1 MPGSMRERQPNVW
14 ELRVFLGR
22 DANGKVRHGYQTF
35 RGGKR
40 AAERELSRLVATA
53 EDEPVPPPV
62 VEAPRWNVQTTIN
75 DAIQGWKDNGW
86 EDLSPSTVRR
96 YENMWMKHVHGSIG
110 NERLATLSP
119 YDVEKYFRRLKAD
132 GLAEA
137 SVRQIRALMH
147 RACRLARKWSG
158 GALPNPIADTELPTW
173 ALSERDEVRAPSL
186 DEVRTLI
193 ATADTFDPSFAA
205 VLRLVAATG
214 MRRGEVCALRW
225 NDVDLSA
232 GTVRISQSVVAAKGG
247 AILKSPKTRASIRT
261 VAIDAD
267 TASILRRLQLAQRSL
282 ATACGLTLEPE
293 SFLFSSEPGGLVPP
307 HPDAMSHT
315 FATVRTKGKVATD
328 VHMHSLRHFHATALD
343 PVISES
349 QKQTRLGWSTVKMAR
364 HYTDSVP
371 EEDRRAAAH
380 VGKMLS
386 SGATGSGA
394 PSGSN

>member
-40 AAERELSRLVATA
+40 AAERELSRLVTAA
-53 EDEPVPPPV
+53 EDAPVPLPV
-62 VEAPRWNVQTTIN
+62 VEAPRWNLRTTVN

-110 NERLATLSP
+110 NERLTTLSP

-158 GALPNPIADTELPTW
+158 GVLPNPIADTELPTW
-173 ALSERDEVRAPSL
+173 ALDERDEVRAPSL

-193 ATADTFDPSFAA
+193 ATADRLDPSFAA
-205 VLRLVAATG
+205 VLQLVAATG

-225 NDVDLSA
+225 NDIDLSA

-261 VAIDAD
+261 VAIDSD
-267 TASILRRLQLAQRSL
+267 TGSILRRLELAQRSL
-282 ATACGLTLEPE
+282 AMACGLTLEPE
-293 SFLFSSEPGGLVPP
+293 SFLFSSEPGGMIPP

-315 FATVRTKGKVATD
+315 FATVRTKGKVAAD
-328 VHMHSLRHFHATALD
+328 VHMHSLRHFHATVLD
-343 PVISES
+343 PVISEA

-394 PSGSN
+394 PAGSS

>member
-1 MPGSMRERQPNVW
+1 MRERQPNVW

-40 AAERELSRLVATA
+40 AAERELSRLVAAA
-53 EDEPVPPPV
+53 EDKPVPPPV

-173 ALSERDEVRAPSL
+173 ALHERDEVRAPSL

-261 VAIDAD
+261 VAVDPD

-282 ATACGLTLEPE
+282 AMACGLTLEPE

-328 VHMHSLRHFHATALD
+328 VHMHSLRHFHATVLD
-343 PVISES
+343 PVISEA

-380 VGKMLS
+380 VGNMLS
-386 SGATGSGA
+386 SGAIGSGA
-394 PSGSN
+394 PAGSG

>member
-40 AAERELSRLVATA
+40 AAERELSRLVAAA
-53 EDEPVPPPV
+53 EDKPVPPPV

-173 ALSERDEVRAPSL
+173 ALDERDEVRAPSL

-261 VAIDAD
+261 VAVDPD

-282 ATACGLTLEPE
+282 AMACGLTLEPE

-343 PVISES
+343 PVISEA

-394 PSGSN
+394 PAASS

>member
-1 MPGSMRERQPNVW
+1 MPGSMRERHPNVW

-40 AAERELSRLVATA
+40 AAERELSRLVAAA

-137 SVRQIRALMH
+137 SVRQIRAVMH

-261 VAIDAD
+261 VAVDPD

-282 ATACGLTLEPE
+282 AMACGLTLEPE

-315 FATVRTKGKVATD
+315 FATVRSKGKVATD

-343 PVISES
+343 PVISEA

-394 PSGSN
+394 PAASS

>member
-1 MPGSMRERQPNVW
+1 MRERQPNVW

-173 ALSERDEVRAPSL
+173 ALDERDEVRAPSL

-225 NDVDLSA
+225 NDVDFTA

-261 VAIDAD
+261 VAVDPD

-282 ATACGLTLEPE
+282 AMACGLTLEPE
-293 SFLFSSEPGGLVPP
+293 SFLFSSEPGGLIPP

-315 FATVRTKGKVATD
+315 FATVRSKAKVAAD
-328 VHMHSLRHFHATALD
+328 VHSLRHFHATALD

-386 SGATGSGA
+386 SGATGSRA
-394 PSGSN
+394 PAGSG

>member
-40 AAERELSRLVATA
+40 AAERELSRLVAAA

-173 ALSERDEVRAPSL
+173 ALHERDEVRAPSL

-261 VAIDAD
+261 VAVDPD

-282 ATACGLTLEPE
+282 AMACGLTLEPE

-315 FATVRTKGKVATD
+315 FATVRSKGKVATD

-343 PVISES
+343 PVISEA

-394 PSGSN
+394 PAASS

>member
-1 MPGSMRERQPNVW
+1 MRERQPNVW

-22 DANGKVRHGYQTF
+22 DANGNVRHGYQTF

-119 YDVEKYFRRLKAD
+119 YDVEKYFRRQKAD

-158 GALPNPIADTELPTW
+158 GALPDPIADTELPTW
-173 ALSERDEVRAPSL
+173 ALDERDEVRAPSL
-186 DEVRTLI
+186 DDVRTLI

-214 MRRGEVCALRW
+214 MRRGGSAPC
-225 NDVDLSA
+225 A
-232 GTVRISQSVVAAKGG
+232 GTTSTFPPGPCGSA
-247 AILKSPKTRASIRT
+247 RAWWR
-261 VAIDAD
+261 
-267 TASILRRLQLAQRSL
+267 
-282 ATACGLTLEPE
+282 P
-293 SFLFSSEPGGLVPP
+293 
-307 HPDAMSHT
+307 
-315 FATVRTKGKVATD
+315 
-328 VHMHSLRHFHATALD
+328 
-343 PVISES
+343 
-349 QKQTRLGWSTVKMAR
+349 
-364 HYTDSVP
+364 
-371 EEDRRAAAH
+371 RAA
-380 VGKMLS
+380 
-386 SGATGSGA
+386 
-394 PSGSN
+394 PS

>member
-1 MPGSMRERQPNVW
+1 VPGSIRERQPNVW

-22 DANGKVRHGYQTF
+22 DVSGKVRHGYQTF

-40 AAERELSRLVATA
+40 AAERELSRLVAAA

-62 VEAPRWNVQTTIN
+62 VETPRWSDRTTVN
-75 DAIQGWKDNGW
+75 EAIQGWKDNGW

-110 NERLATLSP
+110 NERLATLSS

-137 SVRQIRALMH
+137 SVRQIRALVH

-173 ALSERDEVRAPSL
+173 ALDERDEVRAPSL

-247 AILKSPKTRASIRT
+247 AILKAPKTRASIRT
-261 VAIDAD
+261 VAIDSD

-307 HPDAMSHT
+307 HPDSMSHT
-315 FATVRTKGKVATD
+315 FSTVRTKGKVATD

-343 PVISES
+343 PVISEA
-349 QKQTRLGWSTVKMAR
+349 QK
-364 HYTDSVP
+364 
-371 EEDRRAAAH
+371 
-380 VGKMLS
+380 
-386 SGATGSGA
+386 
-394 PSGSN
+394 

>member
-35 RGGKR
+35 HGGKR
-40 AAERELSRLVATA
+40 AAERELSRLVAAA
-53 EDEPVPPPV
+53 EDEPVPPPA
-62 VEAPRWNVQTTIN
+62 VETPRWNVRTTVN

-110 NERLATLSP
+110 NKRLTTLSP

-158 GALPNPIADTELPTW
+158 GVLPNPIADTELPTW
-173 ALSERDEVRAPSL
+173 ALDDRVEVRAPNL

-193 ATADTFDPSFAA
+193 ATADRFDPSFAA

-247 AILKSPKTRASIRT
+247 AMLKSPKTRASIRT
-261 VAIDAD
+261 LAIDPE
-267 TASILRRLQLAQRSL
+267 TASMLRRLQMAQRTL
-282 ATACGLTLEPE
+282 AIACGLTLEPE

-315 FATVRTKGKVATD
+315 FAAVRTKGKVAAD
-328 VHMHSLRHFHATALD
+328 VHMHSLRHFHATVLD
-343 PVISES
+343 PVISEA

-386 SGATGSGA
+386 SGAAASGTPA
-394 PSGSN
+394 

>member
-1 MPGSMRERQPNVW
+1 MRERQPNVW

-40 AAERELSRLVATA
+40 AAERELSRLVAAA

-62 VEAPRWNVQTTIN
+62 VEAPRWNVRTTVN

-110 NERLATLSP
+110 TERLTTLSP

-158 GALPNPIADTELPTW
+158 GVLPNPIADTELPTW
-173 ALSERDEVRAPSL
+173 ALDERDEVRAPSL

-193 ATADTFDPSFAA
+193 ATADKLDPSFAT

-225 NDVDLSA
+225 DDIDFSA
-232 GTVRISQSVVAAKGG
+232 GTVRISRSVVAAKGG

-261 VAIDAD
+261 VAIDSD
-267 TASILRRLQLAQRSL
+267 TGSILRRLELAQRSL
-282 ATACGLTLEPE
+282 AMACGLTLEPE
-293 SFLFSSEPGGLVPP
+293 SFLFSSEPGGMIPP

-315 FATVRTKGKVATD
+315 FATVRTKGNVAAD
-328 VHMHSLRHFHATALD
+328 VHMHSLRHFHATVLD
-343 PVISES
+343 PVISEA

-380 VGKMLS
+380 VGKMLT

-394 PSGSN
+394 STGSS

>member
-1 MPGSMRERQPNVW
+1 MAGSMRERQPNVW

-40 AAERELSRLVATA
+40 AAERELSRLVAAA
-53 EDEPVPPPV
+53 EFEPAPPPV
-62 VEAPRWNVQTTIN
+62 VETPRWSDRTTVN

-137 SVRQIRALMH
+137 SVRQIRALVH

-158 GALPNPIADTELPTW
+158 GVLPNPIADTELPTW
-173 ALSERDEVRAPSL
+173 ALSERDQVRAPSL

-193 ATADTFDPSFAA
+193 AAADTFDPSFAA

-261 VAIDAD
+261 VAVDPD

-282 ATACGLTLEPE
+282 AMACGLTLEPE

-315 FATVRTKGKVATD
+315 FATVRSKGKVATD

-343 PVISES
+343 PVISEA

-394 PSGSN
+394 PAASS

>member
-22 DANGKVRHGYQTF
+22 DASGKVRHDYQTF

-40 AAERELSRLVATA
+40 AAERELSRLVAAA

-62 VEAPRWNVQTTIN
+62 VETPRWSDRTTVN

-137 SVRQIRALMH
+137 SVRQIRALVH

-158 GALPNPIADTELPTW
+158 GVLPNPIADTELPTW
-173 ALSERDEVRAPSL
+173 ALDERDEVRAPSL

-193 ATADTFDPSFAA
+193 AAADTFDPSFAA

-225 NDVDLSA
+225 NDVDFTA

-247 AILKSPKTRASIRT
+247 AILKAPKTRASIRT
-261 VAIDAD
+261 VAIDSD
-267 TASILRRLQLAQRSL
+267 TASILRRLQFAQRSL

-328 VHMHSLRHFHATALD
+328 VHMHSLRHFHATVLD
-343 PVISES
+343 PVISEA

-380 VGKMLS
+380 VGNMLS

-394 PSGSN
+394 PAGSS

>member
-1 MPGSMRERQPNVW
+1 MRERQPNVW

-40 AAERELSRLVATA
+40 AAERELSRLVAAA
-53 EDEPVPPPV
+53 EDKPVPPPV

-173 ALSERDEVRAPSL
+173 ALHERDEVRAPSL

-261 VAIDAD
+261 VAVDPD

-282 ATACGLTLEPE
+282 AMACGLTLEPE

-315 FATVRTKGKVATD
+315 FATVRSKGKVATD

-343 PVISES
+343 PVISEA

-394 PSGSN
+394 PAASS

>member
-22 DANGKVRHGYQTF
+22 DTNGKVRHGNQTF

-40 AAERELSRLVATA
+40 AAERELSRLVAAA
-53 EDEPVPPPV
+53 ENEPVPPPS
-62 VEAPRWNVQTTIN
+62 VEAPRWSERTTVN

-96 YENMWMKHVHGSIG
+96 YENMWVKHIHGSIG
-110 NERLATLSP
+110 QQRLNTLSP

-158 GALPNPIADTELPTW
+158 GVLPNPIADTELPTW
-173 ALSERDEVRAPSL
+173 ALDERDEVRAPTL
-186 DEVRTLI
+186 GEVRKLI
-193 ATADTFDPSFAA
+193 ATADKLDPSFAA

-225 NDVDLSA
+225 NDIDLSA
-232 GTVRISQSVVAAKGG
+232 GTARISQSVVAAKGG

-261 VAIDAD
+261 VAIDSD
-267 TASILRRLQLAQRSL
+267 TASMLKRLQLTQRSL
-282 ATACGLTLEPE
+282 AMACGLTLGPE
-293 SFLFSSEPGGLVPP
+293 AFLFSSEPGGLVPP
-307 HPDAMSHT
+307 HPDAVSHT
-315 FATVRTKGKVATD
+315 FAIVRDKGKVAPD
-328 VHMHSLRHFHATALD
+328 VHMHSLRHFHATVLD
-343 PVISES
+343 PVISEA

-380 VGKMLS
+380 VGTLLS
-386 SGATGSGA
+386 SGEASVASG
-394 PSGSN
+394 PG

>member
-40 AAERELSRLVATA
+40 AAERELSRLVAAA
-53 EDEPVPPPV
+53 EDKPVPPPV

-173 ALSERDEVRAPSL
+173 ALHERDEVRAPSL

-261 VAIDAD
+261 VAVDPD

-282 ATACGLTLEPE
+282 AMACGLTLEPE

-315 FATVRTKGKVATD
+315 FATVRSKGKVATD

-343 PVISES
+343 PVISEA

-394 PSGSN
+394 PAASS

>member
-22 DANGKVRHGYQTF
+22 DDNGKVRHGNQTF

-40 AAERELSRLVATA
+40 GAERELSRLVAA
-53 EDEPVPPPV
+53 ADNEPIPPPI
-62 VEAPRWNVQTTIN
+62 VEGPRWSQSTTVN

-96 YENMWMKHVHGSIG
+96 YENMWMKHIHGSIG
-110 NERLATLSP
+110 QQRLTTISP

-158 GALPNPIADTELPTW
+158 GVLPNPIADTELPTW
-173 ALSERDEVRAPSL
+173 ALDERDEVRAPTL
-186 DEVRTLI
+186 EEVRTLI
-193 ATADTFDPSFAA
+193 AAADKLDRSFAA

-225 NDVDLSA
+225 DDIDLSA
-232 GTVRISQSVVAAKGG
+232 RTVRIGQSVVAAKGG

-261 VAIDAD
+261 VAIDSD
-267 TASILRRLQLAQRSL
+267 TVSILKRLQLAQRSL
-282 ATACGLTLEPE
+282 AVACGLTLEPE
-293 SFLFSSEPGGLVPP
+293 AFLFSSEPGGFLPP

-315 FATVRTKGKVATD
+315 FATVREKGKVSPD
-328 VHMHSLRHFHATALD
+328 VHMHSFRHFHATVLD
-343 PVISES
+343 PVISEA

-386 SGATGSGA
+386 KGKAGAR
-394 PSGSN
+394 

>member
-22 DANGKVRHGYQTF
+22 DASGKVRHGNQTF

-40 AAERELSRLVATA
+40 AAERELSRLVAAA
-53 EDEPVPPPV
+53 ENEPVPPPV
-62 VEAPRWNVQTTIN
+62 VEAPRWSDHTTIN
-75 DAIQGWKDNGW
+75 EAIEGWKENGW

-96 YENMWMKHVHGSIG
+96 YENMWMKHVHGTIG
-110 NERLATLSP
+110 RERLTTLSP

-147 RACRLARKWSG
+147 RACRLAHKWSG
-158 GALPNPIADTELPTW
+158 GVLPNPIADTELPTW
-173 ALSERDEVRAPSL
+173 ALDERDEVRAPSL

-193 ATADTFDPSFAA
+193 ATADKLDPSFAA

-225 NDVDLSA
+225 NDIDLSA
-232 GTVRISQSVVAAKGG
+232 RTVHISQSVVAAKGG

-261 VAIDAD
+261 VAIDSD
-267 TASILRRLQLAQRSL
+267 TASILRRLQLTQRSL
-282 ATACGLTLEPE
+282 AVACGLILRPE
-293 SFLFSSEPGGLVPP
+293 AFLFSSEPGGLGPP

-315 FATVRTKGKVATD
+315 FATVRTKGKVAAD
-328 VHMHSLRHFHATALD
+328 VHMHSLRHFHATVLD
-343 PVISES
+343 PVISEA

-380 VGKMLS
+380 VGNMLS
-386 SGATGSGA
+386 SGVTTPEAPMGSG
-394 PSGSN
+394 

>member
-22 DANGKVRHGYQTF
+22 DTNGKVRHGNQTF

-40 AAERELSRLVATA
+40 AAERELSRLVAAA
-53 EDEPVPPPV
+53 ENEPVPPPA
-62 VEAPRWNVQTTIN
+62 VEAPRWSERTTVN
-75 DAIQGWKDNGW
+75 DAIQGWRDNGW

-96 YENMWMKHVHGSIG
+96 YENMWVKHIDGSIG
-110 NERLATLSP
+110 QQRLKTLSP

-158 GALPNPIADTELPTW
+158 GVLPNPIADTELPTW
-173 ALSERDEVRAPSL
+173 ALDERDEVRAPTL
-186 DEVRTLI
+186 GEVRKLI
-193 ATADTFDPSFAA
+193 ATADKLDPSFAA

-225 NDVDLSA
+225 NDIDLSA

-261 VAIDAD
+261 VAIDSD
-267 TASILRRLQLAQRSL
+267 TASMLKRLQLTQRSL
-282 ATACGLTLEPE
+282 ATACGLTLGPE
-293 SFLFSSEPGGLVPP
+293 AFLFSSEPGGLVPP
-307 HPDAMSHT
+307 HPDAVSHT
-315 FATVRTKGKVATD
+315 FAIVRDKGKVAPD
-328 VHMHSLRHFHATALD
+328 VHMHSLRHFHATVLD
-343 PVISES
+343 PVISEA

-380 VGKMLS
+380 VGTLLS
-386 SGATGSGA
+386 SGEASVASG
-394 PSGSN
+394 PG

>member
-1 MPGSMRERQPNVW
+1 MPGSLRERQPNVW

-22 DANGKVRHGYQTF
+22 DDNGKVRHGYRTF
-35 RGGKR
+35 RGGRR
-40 AAERELSRLVATA
+40 AAERELTRLVVAA

-62 VEAPRWNVQTTIN
+62 VEGPRWGERTTVN
-75 DAIQGWKDNGW
+75 DAIEGWKTNGW

-96 YENMWMKHVHGSIG
+96 YDNMWKKHVHGSIG
-110 NERLATLSP
+110 KQRLVTLSP

-137 SVRQIRALMH
+137 SVRQTRALLH

-158 GALPNPIADTELPTW
+158 GVLPNPIADTELPTW
-173 ALSERDEVRAPSL
+173 ALDEREEVRAPTL
-186 DEVRTLI
+186 EEVRTLI
-193 ATADTFDPSFAA
+193 ATADKLDPTFAA

-225 NDVDLSA
+225 RDVDLKA
-232 GTVRISQSVVAAKGG
+232 GTVRISQSVVAAAGG

-261 VAIDAD
+261 VAIDPD
-267 TASILRRLQLAQRSL
+267 TTSILRRLQLTQRSL
-282 ATACGLTLEPE
+282 AMACGLTLGPE
-293 SFLFSSEPGGLVPP
+293 AFLFSSEAGGLTLP
-307 HPDAMSHT
+307 HPDTMSHT
-315 FATVRTKGKVATD
+315 FATVRDKGKVAKD
-328 VHMHSLRHFHATALD
+328 VHLHSLRHFHATVLD
-343 PVISES
+343 PVISEA

-386 SGATGSGA
+386 SGAAGT
-394 PSGSN
+394 

>member
-1 MPGSMRERQPNVW
+1 MRERQPNVW

-40 AAERELSRLVATA
+40 AAERELSRLVTAA
-53 EDEPVPPPV
+53 EDAPVPLPV
-62 VEAPRWNVQTTIN
+62 VEAPRWNLRTTVN

-110 NERLATLSP
+110 NERLTTLSP

-158 GALPNPIADTELPTW
+158 GVLPNPIADTELPTW
-173 ALSERDEVRAPSL
+173 ALDERDEVRAPSL

-193 ATADTFDPSFAA
+193 ATADRLDPSFAA
-205 VLRLVAATG
+205 VLQLVAATG

-225 NDVDLSA
+225 NDIDLSA

-261 VAIDAD
+261 VAIDSD
-267 TASILRRLQLAQRSL
+267 TGSILRRLELAQRSL
-282 ATACGLTLEPE
+282 AMACGLTLEPE
-293 SFLFSSEPGGLVPP
+293 SFLFSSEPGGMIPP

-315 FATVRTKGKVATD
+315 FATVRTKGKVAAD
-328 VHMHSLRHFHATALD
+328 VHMHSLRHFHATVLD
-343 PVISES
+343 PVISEA

-394 PSGSN
+394 PAGSS